1 MQKPKISQISYH
13 KRLQNYGY
21 IFVIPTVIMFLIF
34 MIYPMINAF
43 YLSFFDW
50 NLVSEKTFVGFNNF
64 KHLISDARFINSLKV
79 TLVYTSI
86 SVIFFMIISFWLAY
100 ALSTITK
107 LRRFYQSAF
116 FVPAVLSIVGTA
128 VGFRYIFHNLGIVS
142 NITSSLFNT
151 AVPWLSSAKI
161 ANYTTIMVIVWKV
174 VGVYIMLFFAGFLN
188 VPEVYYEAAKI
199 DGAGFWGKLIYI
211 TIPSMKNTIIL
222 VFISC
227 VIFTFGAFPV
237 QYILTRGG
245 PSNATEVLALYI
257 YNVGFKYIKIGYASA
272 ISVVYFFILFIFA
285 LMQIRVITSR
295 ND

>member
-1 MQKPKISQISYH
+1 MQKLQTIRGSYY

-21 IFVIPTVIMFLIF
+21 IFVLPTVAMFLLF

-43 YLSFFDW
+43 YLSFFNW

-64 KHLISDARFINSLKV
+64 KHLISDARFLNSLKV
-79 TLVYTSI
+79 TLVYTLI
-86 SVIFFMIISFWLAY
+86 SVFFFMIISFWLAY
-100 ALSTITK
+100 GLSTITK

-116 FVPAVLSIVGTA
+116 FIPVVLSIVGTA
-128 VGFRYIFHNLGIVS
+128 VGFRYIFNNLGIVTC
-142 NITSSLFNT
+142 ITSSLFNT
-151 AVPWLSSAKI
+151 AIPWLSSVKI
-161 ANYTTIMVIVWKV
+161 ANYTTMMVIVWKV
-174 VGVYIMLFFAGFLN
+174 AGVYIMLFFAGFLN
-188 VPEVYYEAAKI
+188 VPVVYYEAANI

-227 VIFTFGAFPV
+227 VIFTFGAFPI
-237 QYILTRGG
+237 QYVLTKGG

-257 YNVGFKYIKIGYASA
+257 YNLGFKQTKIGYASA
-272 ISVVYFFILFIFA
+272 VSVVYFIILFIFA
-285 LMQIRVITSR
+285 LIQIRVLTSP